1 MADRLAQVSAQ
12 IENVRQLQSVVTA
25 MRGIAA
31 SRVQRARALLAGG
44 DAYSAVVSLA
54 IGQALTLLPADYRAE
69 HGSRRAAVVLFC
81 AEQGFAGAYSER
93 VLDRGSA
100 DLPGATMFLVG
111 SRGGMAARER
121 GLTAAW
127 TAPMATHPEAVPA
140 LACTIAEAL
149 YEYVADG
156 APSRIEVV
164 VPASGPAGDIR
175 IERRSVLPLDLSSF
189 RRPIAQV
196 PPLTTLPPHELLER
210 LTAEYVYAK
219 LCEATMHAYA
229 AENQARM
236 MAMTSARNNI
246 EARLTELGQ
255 RKLQLRQDEITS
267 EIVELT
273 AGAHAMRA
281 TR

>member
-1 MADRLAQVSAQ
+1 VADRLAQVSAQ

-44 DAYSAVVSLA
+44 DAYSAVISRA
-54 IGQALTLLPADYRAE
+54 IGQALTLLPADYRPG
-69 HGSRRAAVVLFC
+69 HGSRRAAVILFC

-93 VLDRGSA
+93 VLDHGGA
-100 DLPGATMFLVG
+100 YLPGATKFLIG
-111 SRGGMAARER
+111 SRGGIAARER
-121 GLTAAW
+121 GLTTAW
-127 TAPMATHPEAVPA
+127 SAPMATHTEAIPA
-140 LACTIAEAL
+140 LASTIADAL
-149 YEYVADG
+149 YEYIADG
-156 APSRIEVV
+156 APSAIDVV
-164 VPASGPAGDIR
+164 VPVCSSAGDIR
-175 IERRSVLPLDLSSF
+175 IERRSLLPLDLSSF
-189 RRPIAQV
+189 KRPVAQM
-196 PPLTTLPPHELLER
+196 PPLTTLPPHELLGR
-210 LTAEYVYAK
+210 LTAEYVYAL

-246 EARLTELGQ
+246 EARLAELEH

-273 AGAHAMRA
+273 AGARAMQTVR
-281 TR
+281 